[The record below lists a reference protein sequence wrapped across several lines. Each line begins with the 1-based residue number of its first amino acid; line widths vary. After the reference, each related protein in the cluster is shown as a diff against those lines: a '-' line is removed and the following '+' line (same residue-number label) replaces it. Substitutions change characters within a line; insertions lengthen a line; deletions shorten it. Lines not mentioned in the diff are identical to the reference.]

1 MEALQIQML
10 GEFVINA
17 RNVRISDS
25 DNRSRKLWILLAYL
39 IYHRHRNVT
48 QDELIRLLWN
58 ETREGKNPAGAL
70 KTVFHRVRAMLDRLW
85 PEAGRQLILYQNG
98 GYSWNCEVPVSVD
111 IDQFEYL
118 CENITDGDEQHLQGY
133 TAALLYKGDFLSK
146 LSAENWVIPIAAYYH
161 NCYMKLLLDLLPKL
175 LQQNKCE
182 DAAWLC
188 KAASEVE
195 PYDEN
200 IYYYWMKSLLDM
212 KDHKGAA
219 KIYEQF
225 KERLYLDFGFEPN
238 EEMRELYHKAMKTD
252 NGYVISIEDIVHQLK
267 EENEN
272 NGALICEYD
281 FFRILYRAMVRYMVQ
296 SRIVVHIALIS
307 VESVAEEILSPRK
320 LQKVVNM
327 LEEQLRLSLRI
338 EDTAARC
345 SNSQYVVMLP
355 QTDYENSCRIC
366 EKVVKSYYRRH
377 PHSDVDIKYAVY
389 PMGTDLWSK

>member
-1 MEALQIQML
+1 ML
-10 GEFVINA
+10 F
-17 RNVRISDS
+17 
-25 DNRSRKLWILLAYL
+25 RS
-39 IYHRHRNVT
+39 
-48 QDELIRLLWN
+48 
-58 ETREGKNPAGAL
+58 
-70 KTVFHRVRAMLDRLW
+70 
-85 PEAGRQLILYQNG
+85 
-98 GYSWNCEVPVSVD
+98 SVD

-118 CENITDGDEQHLQGY
+118 CENITDGDEQYLQGY
-133 TAALLYKGDFLSK
+133 TAALLYKGEFLSK

-161 NCYMKLLLDLLPKL
+161 NCYMKLLLELLPKM
-175 LQQNKCE
+175 LQKKKCD
-182 DAAWLC
+182 DAARLC
-188 KAASEVE
+188 KAASGVE

-200 IYYYWMKSLLDM
+200 IYYYWMRALLDM

-238 EEMRELYHKAMKTD
+238 EKIRELYYKAIRTD

-272 NGALICEYD
+272 NGAFICEYD
-281 FFRILYRAMVRYMVQ
+281 FFRILYRAMERYMVR
-296 SRIVVHIALIS
+296 SGIVVHIALIA
-307 VESVAEEILSPRK
+307 VELVKNDVFSPHK
-320 LQKVVNM
+320 LQNVMNL

-377 PHSDVDIKYAVY
+377 LHSDVDIKYAVY

>member
-118 CENITDGDEQHLQGY
+118 CENITDGDEQYLQGY

-320 LQKVVNM
+320 LQTVVNM

-377 PHSDVDIKYAVY
+377 PHSDVDIKYTVY
-389 PMGTDLWSK
+389 PMGADLWSK

>member
-118 CENITDGDEQHLQGY
+118 CENITDGDEQYLQGY

-200 IYYYWMKSLLDM
+200 IYYYWMKSLLGM

-307 VESVAEEILSPRK
+307 VESVTEEILSPRK

>member
-118 CENITDGDEQHLQGY
+118 CENITDGDEQYLQGY

-307 VESVAEEILSPRK
+307 VESVAEGLLSPRK
-320 LQKVVNM
+320 FQKVVNM

>member
-281 FFRILYRAMVRYMVQ
+281 FFRVLYRAMVRYMVQ
-296 SRIVVHIALIS
+296 SRIVIHIALIS
-307 VESVAEEILSPRK
+307 VESVPEEILSPRK

-377 PHSDVDIKYAVY
+377 PHSDVDIKYTVY
-389 PMGTDLWSK
+389 PMGADLWSK

>member
-39 IYHRHRNVT
+39 IYHRHRNVS

-118 CENITDGDEQHLQGY
+118 CENITDGDEQYLQGY

-307 VESVAEEILSPRK
+307 VESVTEEILSPRK

-377 PHSDVDIKYAVY
+377 PHSDVDIKYTVY
-389 PMGTDLWSK
+389 PMGADLWSK

>member
-118 CENITDGDEQHLQGY
+118 CENITDGDEQYLQGY

-377 PHSDVDIKYAVY
+377 PHSDVDIKYTVY
-389 PMGTDLWSK
+389 PMGADLWSK

>member
-118 CENITDGDEQHLQGY
+118 CENITDGDEQYLQGY

-281 FFRILYRAMVRYMVQ
+281 FFRILYRAMIRYMVQ

-307 VESVAEEILSPRK
+307 VESVAEGLLSPRK
-320 LQKVVNM
+320 FQKVVNM

-377 PHSDVDIKYAVY
+377 PHSDVDIKYTVY
-389 PMGTDLWSK
+389 PMGAGLWSK

>member
-98 GYSWNCEVPVSVD
+98 RYSWNCEVPVSVD

-118 CENITDGDEQHLQGY
+118 CENITDGDEQYLQGY

-307 VESVAEEILSPRK
+307 VESVTEGLLSPRK
-320 LQKVVNM
+320 FQKVVNM